1 MPSNHAAL
9 WAICAG
15 VLFALAGAV
24 LLAAHALRLQQV
36 VHQVAAPGLSNG
48 ALVSAVPALQNA
60 LPGVAFSVPTEAG
73 ITLQVREGGALLV
86 AAGMQADPAARV
98 DLCQQTA
105 GVNATRLMP
114 LRVGY
119 EFADVT
125 QWVARNR
132 VRGQPDGAGLRNVVL
147 AGGADAATVPQLE
160 IEGPASAD
168 FNDLSSQ
175 PLQLHWGSRQRR
187 VWLLSDAE
195 TPQIQVLT
203 AGQRADAAMRREAWL
218 VWDEAAPAGASG
230 SAATP
235 TLARHALHLQ
245 RRVSP
250 ACPQAGELL
259 LQLWRMPPAANG
271 IKAARAVNQANPV
284 STAKAL
290 VQAFPLG
297 GAAAQSIRLAAGQYT
312 IPSAPASAL
321 EDQILFS
328 GLQQQGLLRLNADG
342 LIELVPRDLA
352 SWRASG
358 QIGRAAE
365 LASWDAVRLDP
376 VTLKLI
382 KRLYLLADGAYVRQ
396 QIQVFNGGRRLLAL
410 RLRSALPG
418 LQEADPAVQPGA
430 TPASLTAAMPP
441 MASRFFADLPQGWGP
456 WRRLRGGAVDG
467 VATDGAA
474 TDGAAAQAQISI
486 ALPQPAVGGEAVEL
500 LLIGH
505 LQAVQGARIEAA
517 RGVCTGRACPDRD
530 AVQHVT
536 LALLPGARTLL
547 LQAQALTLA
556 ALPSALPAGDV
567 EFRHIR
573 RKDGRL
579 QWQTPPGFGGREPLT
594 ARAGV
599 TLRDRH
605 GALLWANGSATPA
618 AADAGLSTMLGVRA
632 EHGNSVAGV
641 LGRLALPP
649 TAGGTGQ
656 TQVAARLSLDLA
668 LQTLSQQVLDCVGV
682 RQGRWDG
689 KQCLGGQAAPEQR
702 RAGMVIIDAETG
714 EVLAAAGS
722 GGASEAL
729 HDWDS
734 VRDFDRSNPARSPLR
749 LTAWQHDGGAHQSPG
764 STFKTVSAL
773 ALEAA
778 AQTDP
783 QLDALLAGAPLAQ
796 INRLAA
802 QRGFAFRTDGACY
815 PLPCDAAQAHV
826 TNYKDQ
832 QLDRRAQ
839 AGRFGLT
846 QAITYSLN
854 TWFAWTGELSDRS
867 LFGLPQGGA
876 PDLLALDGQALDSV
890 RPILGVA
897 HQLGFEQAMHLD
909 GGLLPDNFPWASW
922 DALQTTPSH
931 IDASHT
937 RHELRQMSI
946 GLRMQVTPLQMAL
959 VAAAIGQGGV
969 VTPRLLLGLQQ
980 DGAERLSQ
988 AAPLKPLGMRLDRIR
1003 AGMKGVV
1010 DQGTAAG
1017 AFGTAALQQVRP
1029 GLYGKTG
1036 TAPAMAQ
1043 APDGS
1048 ALPVNT
1054 VWFTGWLEP
1063 GSVPGQT
1070 HRWALAAFASH
1081 SQLTGGAH
1089 AAPMVAAVLS
1099 ALAAA
1104 PHAPLGTIDG
1114 VSR

>member
-1 MPSNHAAL
+1 LAHFTPPTHAAI

-15 VLFALAGAV
+15 VLFALAGAM

-36 VHQVAAPGLSNG
+36 VHQVAAPGLSDG
-48 ALVSAVPALQNA
+48 TLVSAVPALQSA

-73 ITLQVREGGALLV
+73 VTLQMRDGGALLV

-105 GVNATRLMP
+105 GANATRLMP

-119 EFADVT
+119 AFADVT

-132 VRGQPDGAGLRNVVL
+132 AGGQPDGAGLRNVVL
-147 AGGADAATVPQLE
+147 AGGVDAATVPQLE

-195 TPQIQVLT
+195 TPQIHVL
-203 AGQRADAAMRREAWL
+203 AAAQRADAAMRREAWL
-218 VWDEAAPAGASG
+218 VWDEAAPAGASVP
-230 SAATP
+230 ATP
-235 TLARHALHLQ
+235 PRQARHALHLQ

-259 LQLWRMPPAANG
+259 LQLWHMPPAANG
-271 IKAARAVNQANPV
+271 VKAAPAANPASAV
-284 STAKAL
+284 KAL

-297 GAAAQSIRLAAGQYT
+297 GAAAQSIRLAAGQYA
-312 IPSAPASAL
+312 IPAAPAPAL
-321 EDQILFS
+321 EDQILFA

-342 LIELVPRDLA
+342 LIELVPPDLA

-365 LASWDAVRLDP
+365 LASWSAVRLDP
-376 VTLKLI
+376 ATLKLI

-418 LQEADPAVQPGA
+418 LQEADPAVQPGV
-430 TPASLTAAMPP
+430 TPAFLTAAMPP

-456 WRRLRGGAVDG
+456 WRRVRGGAVDG
-467 VATDGAA
+467 AVDGAA
-474 TDGAAAQAQISI
+474 TGGAAAPAQIGI
-486 ALPQPAVGGEAVEL
+486 ALPQPAVGGETVEL

-505 LQAVQGARIEAA
+505 LQAVQGARVAAA

-530 AVQHVT
+530 AVQQVT
-536 LALLPGARTLL
+536 LALLPGARTLML
-547 LQAQALTLA
+547 AAQALTLGA
-556 ALPSALPAGDV
+556 AAVPVGDA

-573 RKDGRL
+573 LKDGRL
-579 QWQTPPGFGGREPLT
+579 QWHTPPGFGGRDGLT

-618 AADAGLSTMLGVRA
+618 AAGAGLSTMLGVRA

-641 LGRLALPP
+641 LARLALPP
-649 TAGGTGQ
+649 AAGGAGQ
-656 TQVAARLSLDLA
+656 PQVAARLSLDLA

-702 RAGMVIIDAETG
+702 RVGMVIIDAETG

-722 GGASEAL
+722 GAASDLL

-778 AQTDP
+778 AQNDP
-783 QLDALLAGAPLAQ
+783 QLDALLEGAPLAQ

-815 PLPCDAAQAHV
+815 PLPCDAAQAHI

-832 QLDRRAQ
+832 QLDRRAE

-909 GGLLPDNFPWASW
+909 GGLLPDNFPWSSW

-969 VTPRLLLGLQQ
+969 ATPRLLLGLQQ

-1043 APDGS
+1043 AADGS

-1104 PHAPLGTIDG
+1104 HAPLGTIDG
-1114 VSR
+1114 AQR